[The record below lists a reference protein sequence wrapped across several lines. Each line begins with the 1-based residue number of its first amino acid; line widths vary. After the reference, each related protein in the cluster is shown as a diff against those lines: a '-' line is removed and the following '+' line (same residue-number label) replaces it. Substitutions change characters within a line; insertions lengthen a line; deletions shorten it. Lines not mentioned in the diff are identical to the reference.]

1 MISPGLCR
9 SPRRLLDDSATMI
22 SPGLCR
28 SPRRLLDDIYDDLSS
43 SLSLSLSSTKSTMIS
58 PRLSLSLL
66 DESAMNLLYEIK
78 KKDGRTKRRRLVK
91 RDNYNEAYVIQ
102 LSFSLLFFFCLA
114 VCVLSSIGEANRKER
129 LQPEECIPLRK
140 TDSGDEA
147 TTRPPGV
154 KAVKDRSTKPIGDAK
169 DYEEFQRMWSLKK
182 EDLTIKKEL
191 SKIKLLETL
200 IGKEGPLAD
209 YEETLKKKLI
219 NELG

>member
-1 MISPGLCR
+1 M
-9 SPRRLLDDSATMI
+9 
-22 SPGLCR
+22 
-28 SPRRLLDDIYDDLSS
+28 
-43 SLSLSLSSTKSTMIS
+43 KSTMIS

-66 DESAMNLLYEIK
+66 DESAMNLFYEIK

-91 RDNYNEAYVIQ
+91 RDNNNEASVIQ
-102 LSFSLLFFFCLA
+102 EGSSTTRGVYSPAQNSQQNVVFGNVPESQLPFFA
-114 VCVLSSIGEANRKER
+114 SQATHDSNIAEGSSKKRKSMDVSHSASSKA
-129 LQPEECIPLRK
+129 IDV
-140 TDSGDEA
+140 DSGDEA

-154 KAVKDRSTKPIGDAK
+154 KASKARSKKPIDDAK
-169 DYEEFQRMWSLKK
+169 DYEEFQSMWSMKK

-219 NELG
+219 NELGYN